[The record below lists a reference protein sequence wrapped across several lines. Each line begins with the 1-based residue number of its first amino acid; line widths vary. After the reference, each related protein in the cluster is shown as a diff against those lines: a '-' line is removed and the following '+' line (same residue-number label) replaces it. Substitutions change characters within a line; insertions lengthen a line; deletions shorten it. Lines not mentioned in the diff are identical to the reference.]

1 MKRATGI
8 GGIFFKTKD
17 PKAMKAWYNRHLG
30 VPIPNPYSGLF
41 EWREKDNPNRVG
53 YTVWSPFDKD
63 TDYFGEGEQTFM
75 INYRVENLAEL
86 LEVLKQE
93 GIKVVKEMEEHEY
106 GKFAW
111 IQDPE
116 GNRIELWEPIDEGFQ
131 KINNLEE

>member
-41 EWREKDNPNRVG
+41 EWREKDNPDRIG

-93 GIKVVKEMEEHEY
+93 GIKVVK
-106 GKFAW
+106 
-111 IQDPE
+111 
-116 GNRIELWEPIDEGFQ
+116 GNGRTRVWEICLDTRPRRQPDRVVGAY
-131 KINNLEE
+131 